1 MTPTAV
7 ESDAAHA
14 APDATNEVDVPGIV
28 PQLGEL
34 GPGAIIREAG
44 LARML
49 GRHQVTIKR
58 AVSRGELPAPCR
70 LLGGPVWTAG
80 AIVAHIEKRLD
91 AAAKEA
97 ERQERRISALR
108 P

>member
-1 MTPTAV
+1 MADDMDGVTAEV
-7 ESDAAHA
+7 QDDGE
-14 APDATNEVDVPGIV
+14 APEGEALGIV
-28 PQLGEL
+28 RELGEL
-34 GPGAIIREAG
+34 GPGAVITEAA

-58 AVSRGELPAPCR
+58 SMARGELPPAVR

-80 AIVAHIEKRLD
+80 SITAHLEKRLEH
-91 AAAKEA
+91 AAKEA
-97 ERQERRISALR
+97 ERDAKRIARLC

>member
-1 MTPTAV
+1 MTGDVNETTTEV
-7 ESDAAHA
+7 QDDGE
-14 APDATNEVDVPGIV
+14 APEGEARGIV
-28 PQLGEL
+28 KELGEL
-34 GPGAIIREAG
+34 GPGAVITEAA

-49 GRHQVTIKR
+49 RRHQVTIKR
-58 AVSRGELPAPCR
+58 AVQRGELPPAVR

-80 AIVAHIEKRLD
+80 AIVAHLERRLA

-97 ERQERRISALR
+97 ERDAKRISALR